1 MISVFLDRDE
11 WRMQN
16 TLLAQTA
23 VKILCVQQRQQ
34 TRLLADYL
42 QVLLSTVRSASISDA
57 VLDSLTNT
65 VTGLRPILASTSKQ
79 PHAQDN
85 QLLLACFV
93 LQLML
98 CTLTAPLQQ
107 TSGFHGS
114 PDFNAERSSQTQMSS
129 RQSPSAMSTS
139 LVQHVMQWLHMLEA
153 QSPTEL
159 RMLLE
164 ELASPHSD
172 SKVPAVEDAAFL
184 DLAEVEVCLHGL
196 S

>member
-11 WRMQN
+11 WGMQN

-34 TRLLADYL
+34 TRLLAAYL

-57 VLDSLTNT
+57 VLDSLTKT
-65 VTGLRPILASTSKQ
+65 VTGLKPILPFTSNQ

-98 CTLTAPLQQ
+98 STLTAPLQQ
-107 TSGFHGS
+107 TSEFHGS
-114 PDFNAERSSQTQMSS
+114 PDFNAEPSSQTQMSNRHS
-129 RQSPSAMSTS
+129 HSAMSTR

-153 QSPTEL
+153 QSPTDL
-159 RMLLE
+159 NMLLE
-164 ELASPHSD
+164 ELASPHND
-172 SKVPAVEDAAFL
+172 SKNPAVEEFL
-184 DLAEVEVCLHGL
+184 DLAEVEVRLHRL

>member
-1 MISVFLDRDE
+1 
-11 WRMQN
+11 MQN

-34 TRLLADYL
+34 TYLLADYL
-42 QVLLSTVRSASISDA
+42 QVLLSTVRSASISNA
-57 VLDSLTNT
+57 VLESLTNT
-65 VTGLRPILASTSKQ
+65 VTGLKPILASTSKQ
-79 PHAQDN
+79 PYAQGN

-107 TSGFHGS
+107 TSEFHGS
-114 PDFNAERSSQTQMSS
+114 PDFNAEPSSQTQISNRHS
-129 RQSPSAMSTS
+129 HSAMSTR
-139 LVQHVMQWLHMLEA
+139 LVQHAMQWLHMLEA

-159 RMLLE
+159 NMLLE
-164 ELASPHSD
+164 ELASPCSD
-172 SKVPAVEDAAFL
+172 SKVPAVEDAPFL
-184 DLAEVEVCLHGL
+184 DLTEIEVCLHRL

>member
-1 MISVFLDRDE
+1 
-11 WRMQN
+11 MQN

-23 VKILCVQQRQQ
+23 AKILCVQQRQQ
-34 TRLLADYL
+34 TRLLAGYL
-42 QVLLSTVRSASISDA
+42 QVLLSTVRSASISNA
-57 VLDSLTNT
+57 VLDSLTKT
-65 VTGLRPILASTSKQ
+65 VTGLKPILPSTTKQ

-107 TSGFHGS
+107 TSEFHGS
-114 PDFNAERSSQTQMSS
+114 PDFNAEPSSQTQMSN
-129 RQSPSAMSTS
+129 RQSHSAMSTR
-139 LVQHVMQWLHMLEA
+139 LVQHVLQWLHMLEA

-159 RMLLE
+159 NMLLK
-164 ELASPHSD
+164 ELANPHSD
-172 SKVPAVEDAAFL
+172 SKVPAVDDAPFL
-184 DLAEVEVCLHGL
+184 DFAETEVRLHGL